1 MGDSST
7 MVLFELDSFRK

>member
-7 MVLFELDSFRK
+7 R